1 ILDSVYERDHVRVDT
16 GMADQA
22 ITIGHNLK
30 AVIADLEKR
39 MRAAAADL
47 NFEEAARLRDE
58 LKRLQM
64 TELTLGI
71 DPKASQGD
79 VEQSAGRY
87 AGPRSTGRAQAVGKG
102 FPKPGRDSAPRKPS
116 LDEMGPHARELPL
129 HDGPLPLRPAPRS
142 TGGISGAKQAWR
154 GRKKG

>member
-1 ILDSVYERDHVRVDT
+1 
-16 GMADQA
+16 
-22 ITIGHNLK
+22 
-30 AVIADLEKR
+30 

-47 NFEEAARLRDE
+47 DFEEAARLRDE

-79 VEQSAGRY
+79 IETAAGRY
-87 AGPRSTGRAQAVGKG
+87 AGPRSAGRAAPVGKG
-102 FPKPGRDSAPRKPS
+102 FPKPGRDSGPRKPT

-129 HDGPLPLRPAPRS
+129 HSGPLPRS
-142 TGGISGAKQAWR
+142 TEGFGGQKPKWK
-154 GRKKG
+154 GRRKG